1 MYRPI
6 CTQKLTEIVKYQ
18 NAHASTNHL
27 STSKETASY
36 FHSVFFYTSKLAT
49 NGISPLEK
57 IFIDSY
63 TSHAPTMHESKS
75 FVSVCNSFLL
85 VAFPSIIN

>member
-1 MYRPI
+1 MLMLAQTIYQPQRKQLPI
-6 CTQKLTEIVKYQ
+6 SQCV
-18 NAHASTNHL
+18 
-27 STSKETASY
+27 
-36 FHSVFFYTSKLAT
+36 FYTSKLVT

-63 TSHAPTMHESKS
+63 TSHDPTMHENKS

-85 VAFPSIIN
+85 VAFPSVIN